1 MGSKPP
7 EFSFFQVIFFF
18 FPGYLFLFSRLSFS
32 FFQVIF
38 FFFPGSKPDII
49 IKTNKN
55 KGFFFIFSGRDKY
68 IVLGL
73 SNSWGAGR
81 QVTIPYEIGE

>member
-1 MGSKPP
+1 MDIWLISVHHKHLVMGSKPP
-7 EFSFFQVIFFF
+7 EFSFSFFQVIFFF

-55 KGFFFIFSGRDKY
+55 KGFFLNFF
-68 IVLGL
+68 
-73 SNSWGAGR
+73 
-81 QVTIPYEIGE
+81 QVGINI